1 MNRPIFFFLCSFF
14 MFLFRNVKMGG
25 VGVVT
30 IDYTEELEGKYLDLY
45 IQTK

>member
-1 MNRPIFFFLCSFF
+1 MFIFHVFISE
-14 MFLFRNVKMGG
+14 RKNGG